1 MNRSQMDSD
10 QYGLFFDVRR
20 SIRYHDR
27 RRSFFELMHRV
38 TAALTILM
46 AGSILFDIG
55 KTGAT
60 AQWLVALSVVAALLA
75 TFDMVVGYA
84 SKADLHRSLK
94 VRFGELEMAI
104 IAGGG
109 SQSEWDTHHLKRLE
123 IEQDE
128 PPIYRALDLLC
139 YIEVS
144 IADGVAKDKLP
155 VVSCINRT
163 TCHILHWSD
172 ISNSQSI

>member
-1 MNRSQMDSD
+1 MNKGLMNNE
-10 QYGLFFDVRR
+10 QYSLFFDVRR

-27 RRSFFELMHRV
+27 RRSFFEMMHRI

-55 KTGAT
+55 KTGVSAP
-60 AQWLVALSVVAALLA
+60 WLVVLSLLAALLA

-104 IAGGG
+104 IAGG
-109 SQSEWDTHHLKRLE
+109 STQKQWDAHHLKRLE

-128 PPIYRALDLLC
+128 PSIYRALDLLC

-144 IADGVAKDKLP
+144 IADGVEKDKLP
-155 VVSCINRT
+155 KVDCISRV
-163 TCHILHWSD
+163 TCHIFHWSD
-172 ISNSQSI
+172 ISHSQSI

>member
-1 MNRSQMDSD
+1 MNKSQMTNE

-27 RRSFFELMHRV
+27 RRSFFELMHRI

-60 AQWLVALSVVAALLA
+60 APWLVGLSVFAAVLA

-84 SKADLHRSLK
+84 SQADLHRSLK
-94 VRFGELEMAI
+94 VRFGNLEMAI
-104 IAGGG
+104 VAGG
-109 SQSEWDTHHLKRLE
+109 STQAEWDEHQLKRLT
-123 IEQDE
+123 IELDE
-128 PPIYRALDLLC
+128 PAVYRALDILC
-139 YIEVS
+139 YNEVS
-144 IADGVAKDKLP
+144 IADGVQKENLRSIDYISRA
-155 VVSCINRT
+155 
-163 TCHILHWSD
+163 TCHIFHWSD
-172 ISNSQSI
+172 IANSSK

>member
-1 MNRSQMDSD
+1 MQKIQMADD
-10 QYGLFFDVRR
+10 QYDLFFDVRR
-20 SIRYHDR
+20 SVRYHDR
-27 RRSFFELMHRV
+27 RRSFFEYMHRI

-55 KTGAT
+55 KMGTT
-60 AQWLVALSVVAALLA
+60 APWLVALSVVAALLA

-104 IAGGG
+104 IVGDS
-109 SQSEWDTHHLKRLE
+109 SQVEWDAHHLKRLE

-128 PPIYRALDLLC
+128 PTIYRALDVLC
-139 YIEVS
+139 YNEVA
-144 IADGVAKDKLP
+144 IADGVKKENLRNID
-155 VVSCINRT
+155 CITRV
-163 TCHILHWSD
+163 TCHLFHWAD
-172 ISNSQSI
+172 IAHS